1 MQLHIS
7 SNDGQPIYRQI
18 VQQIKLLLAS
28 GRLAPGDELH
38 AIRKLAEELVINPNT
53 VARAY
58 RELEA
63 AGLLE
68 SRQGSGTRVTANG
81 SPLSQREKTRLLTQR
96 IDALIAEAKHL
107 GIDYEDVLVILRSR
121 HNRLDSNQSGRK
133 RK

>member
-28 GRLAPGDELH
+28 GRLAPGDELP
-38 AIRKLAEELVINPNT
+38 AIRKLAEELVVNPNT

-68 SRQGSGTRVTANG
+68 SRQGSGTRITGNG
-81 SPLSQREKTRLLTQR
+81 SPLSQREKTRLLTDR
-96 IDALIAEAKHL
+96 IDALLAEAKQL
-107 GIDYEDVLVILRSR
+107 GVDYDVMLALLNKRQSK
-121 HNRLDSNQSGRK
+121 LDK
-133 RK
+133 D

>member
-7 SNDGQPIYRQI
+7 SSDGQPIYRQI
-18 VQQIKLLLAS
+18 VQQIKLLVAS
-28 GRLAPGDELH
+28 GRLASGDELP

-68 SRQGSGTRVTANG
+68 SRQGSGTRVTGNG
-81 SPLSQREKTRLLTQR
+81 SPLSQREKTRLLTER
-96 IDALIAEAKHL
+96 IDALLAEARQL
-107 GIDYEDVLVILRSR
+107 GVDYDVMLALL
-121 HNRLDSNQSGRK
+121 NK
-133 RK
+133 RRIRIERGD